1 MKISQLIIGA
11 LLVVGMQAVTAASE
25 QVVSQPDTK
34 SVKKTIKY
42 WDTKSFEKQTEKF
55 AVEYDVTPNMANMN
69 GLFGLTTW
77 RHINGWAHLATIV
90 RFNPKGKIDV
100 RNGKVY
106 QAENSMNYQ
115 KGVVYHIQMVV
126 NVKTHTYSVYVTPA
140 GGDTVTIGS
149 DYAFRTKLNQVKFLQ
164 FYVNHSAKG
173 TLDLKNFKLI
183 N

>member
-55 AVEYDVTPNMANMN
+55 AVECDVTPNMANMN